1 MTKSTSNMI
10 FIDGSLLIIEAMA
23 RAGAGA
29 YIGYPITPVNRLFD
43 GAKRRIPIAL
53 EAPDE
58 ITALQW
64 SAGFSS
70 TGTFPVTAS
79 AFPGFAL
86 MIESLNMSFMMELPM
101 VIILAQRL
109 GPSTGSAT
117 TGGQGDLL
125 LLRGC
130 ISGGYPLPVLCP
142 SNLTDCWDM
151 AAAAVKTS
159 TNLRTPVILLTSKEM
174 IMTNRNMDISKLS
187 EVPRAERSLYHGA
200 DEYQPYAVNGNMVPD
215 FLPVGNDR
223 HQVRSNASTHD
234 TTGATQKN
242 SPEALENTAR
252 LKDKIEQRLDEY
264 TFYEHDEDKAADTVI
279 LTYGIS
285 AEAARDAVRGLR
297 TQGEKISLLVM
308 KTMLPVPSDI
318 FEILDRYPRILI
330 VEENLPGLL
339 RELLFGQQKS
349 ERIQCINKIGNMITP
364 LEIIE
369 GVEACKQPS

>member
-1 MTKSTSNMI
+1 
-10 FIDGSLLIIEAMA
+10 
-23 RAGAGA
+23 
-29 YIGYPITPVNRLFD
+29 
-43 GAKRRIPIAL
+43 
-53 EAPDE
+53 
-58 ITALQW
+58 
-64 SAGFSS
+64 
-70 TGTFPVTAS
+70 
-79 AFPGFAL
+79 
-86 MIESLNMSFMMELPM
+86 
-101 VIILAQRL
+101 
-109 GPSTGSAT
+109 
-117 TGGQGDLL
+117 
-125 LLRGC
+125 
-130 ISGGYPLPVLCP
+130 
-142 SNLTDCWDM
+142 
-151 AAAAVKTS
+151 
-159 TNLRTPVILLTSKEM
+159 
-174 IMTNRNMDISKLS
+174 
-187 EVPRAERSLYHGA
+187 
-200 DEYQPYAVNGNMVPD
+200 MVPD

-369 GVEACKQPS
+369 GVEVCKQPS